1 LTVRSE
7 TRPRSFIE
15 QARRRQIIDGAID
28 VLARDGYGAASLAA
42 IAEEIGVSKGVI
54 SYYFA
59 GKDELLRAVVT
70 DVLAEASGEM
80 RPQVQA
86 ASGHADALDR
96 YITSNLDFI
105 GSRRHKILALTEIF
119 NNMRP
124 ADGQR
129 HPYAEGHR
137 AAVAALAGLLAAGQ
151 KAGEFGQ
158 FPAGYAAV
166 ALRAAIDA
174 VGDLLRDNPDMDVR
188 EYGAALAG
196 LFGKAV
202 KA

>member
-1 LTVRSE
+1 MRSK
-7 TRPRSFIE
+7 TGSRTFIE

-42 IAEEIGVSKGVI
+42 IAAEIGVSKGVI
-54 SYYFA
+54 SYHFA
-59 GKDELLRAVVT
+59 GKDELLRAVVA

-80 RPQVQA
+80 RPQVEA
-86 ASGHADALDR
+86 ASGFADALDR

-105 GSRRHKILALTEIF
+105 GARRHKILALTEIF

-124 ADGQR
+124 ADGQP

-137 AAVAALAGLLAAGQ
+137 AAVAALASLLTAGQ
-151 KAGEFGQ
+151 QAGEFGP
-158 FPAGYAAV
+158 FPAQYVAI

-188 EYGAALAG
+188 DYGAALAG

-202 KA
+202 QA

>member
-59 GKDELLRAVVT
+59 GKDELLRAVVA
-70 DVLAEASGEM
+70 DVLAEASDEM

-96 YITSNLDFI
+96 YITSNLEFI

-124 ADGQR
+124 AGQP

-151 KAGEFGQ
+151 TAGEFGE
-158 FPAGYAAV
+158 FPAEYAAV

-174 VGDLLRDNPDMDVR
+174 VGDLLRDHPDMDVR

>member
-1 LTVRSE
+1 MRSN
-7 TRPRSFIE
+7 TRPRTFIE

-54 SYYFA
+54 SYHFA
-59 GKDELLRAVVT
+59 GKDELLRAVVA

-80 RPQVQA
+80 GPQVQA
-86 ASGHADALDR
+86 ASGYADALDR

-124 ADGQR
+124 SEGHS

-137 AAVAALAGLLAAGQ
+137 AAVAALAGLLHAGQ
-151 KAGEFGQ
+151 QAGEFGE
-158 FPAGYAAV
+158 FRAEYAAV

-174 VGDLLRDNPDMDVR
+174 VGDLLRDNPGMDVR
-188 EYGAALAG
+188 EYGTALAG

-202 KA
+202 RA

>member
-1 LTVRSE
+1 MRSD
-7 TRPRSFIE
+7 TRQRTFIE

-54 SYYFA
+54 LYHFA
-59 GKDELLRAVVT
+59 GKDDLLRSVVA
-70 DVLAEASGEM
+70 DVLAEATGEM
-80 RPQVQA
+80 RPRIEA
-86 ASGHADALDR
+86 ASCHTDALER

-105 GSRRHKILALTEIF
+105 ARRRHKILALTEIF
-119 NNMRP
+119 NNMRGSAGEP
-124 ADGQR
+124 

-137 AAVAALAGLLAAGQ
+137 AAVSALARLLADGQ
-151 KAGEFGQ
+151 EAGEFGP
-158 FPAGYAAV
+158 FPAQYAAV

-174 VGDLLRDNPDMDVR
+174 VGDLLRADPDMDVR
-188 EYGAALAG
+188 EYGAALAS

-202 KA
+202 AA

>member
-1 LTVRSE
+1 MRSKSKSG
-7 TRPRSFIE
+7 TFIE

-28 VLARDGYGAASLAA
+28 VLARGGYGAASLAA
-42 IAEEIGVSKGVI
+42 IAQEIGVSKGVI

-59 GKDELLRAVVT
+59 GKDEMLRAVVA
-70 DVLAEASGEM
+70 DVLAEASAQM
-80 RPQVQA
+80 RPQIES
-86 ASGHADALDR
+86 ASGFAEALDR

-105 GSRRHKILALTEIF
+105 GTRRHKILALTEIF
-119 NNMRP
+119 NNMRSAAQP
-124 ADGQR
+124 

-151 KAGEFGQ
+151 QAGEFGP
-158 FPAGYAAV
+158 FPAYHAAV

-174 VGDLLRDNPDMDVR
+174 VGDLLREDPEMDVR

-202 KA
+202 SA

>member
-1 LTVRSE
+1 MRSE

-28 VLARDGYGAASLAA
+28 VLARDGYGSASLAA

-59 GKDELLRAVVT
+59 GKDELLRAVVA

-86 ASGHADALDR
+86 ASGFADALDR

-119 NNMRP
+119 NNMRS
-124 ADGQR
+124 ADGQ

-137 AAVAALAGLLAAGQ
+137 AAVATLAGLLADGQ
-151 KAGEFGQ
+151 NAGEFGE
-158 FPAGYAAV
+158 FPAEYAAV